1 MTSKRNPRPRLVPF
15 LSCLLALTVL
25 TTAFGQAPADQAK
38 EADSPKAELWF
49 GTLRVEDVRQF
60 RFLVELKPKGD
71 EWSGVLISFDE
82 GSQRFELSE
91 VQRDETTF
99 SFVLP
104 KTRATYIG
112 KPSED
117 GKTIA
122 GKWKQGGNLTLD
134 FERVAEAP
142 KQKIKT
148 TWKGTINAIIQKL
161 DVAIIE
167 LESGELFFESLA
179 QKAGGFVTK
188 DESTDDEVIYKVPA
202 VRGTFK
208 GKYSEDKTEISGT
221 WSQGLPRFKLV
232 LKKVDASEIK
242 PKAARR
248 PQTPKAPF
256 PYEIR
261 EVTFPS
267 KEKGV
272 TLAGTLTRPRGKA
285 KGAVVLISGSGP
297 QDRDETILEHKPF
310 WVIADHF
317 ARNGIATLRFDD
329 RGTAQSD
336 GDFATATSFNF
347 ADDAEGALTYL
358 RDVPELKGIP
368 VGLCGHSEGGLI
380 APIVAARNDHADF
393 IVLMAGP
400 GVNGEEI
407 LYNQAGLIMAAEG
420 ASESDIKENT
430 VFQRV
435 LFTTITQHPDAF
447 HEELEAKV
455 GEALK
460 ESFSE
465 EALAKDDL
473 GEKIKA
479 GVAQIASPW
488 MRTFLVHEPSEPLS
502 KVQCPVLVVIG
513 EKDLQVDPKLNLP
526 AIRKALKSGGNEHF
540 EIVEYPN
547 LNHLFQSCKTGS
559 VSEYQGIEETFN
571 AKPLAKMTEWILGL

>member
-202 VRGTFK
+202 VRGSFK

-267 KEKGV
+267 K
-272 TLAGTLTRPRGKA
+272 
-285 KGAVVLISGSGP
+285 
-297 QDRDETILEHKPF
+297 
-310 WVIADHF
+310 
-317 ARNGIATLRFDD
+317 
-329 RGTAQSD
+329 
-336 GDFATATSFNF
+336 
-347 ADDAEGALTYL
+347 
-358 RDVPELKGIP
+358 
-368 VGLCGHSEGGLI
+368 
-380 APIVAARNDHADF
+380 
-393 IVLMAGP
+393 
-400 GVNGEEI
+400 
-407 LYNQAGLIMAAEG
+407 
-420 ASESDIKENT
+420 
-430 VFQRV
+430 
-435 LFTTITQHPDAF
+435 
-447 HEELEAKV
+447 
-455 GEALK
+455 
-460 ESFSE
+460 
-465 EALAKDDL
+465 
-473 GEKIKA
+473 
-479 GVAQIASPW
+479 
-488 MRTFLVHEPSEPLS
+488 
-502 KVQCPVLVVIG
+502 
-513 EKDLQVDPKLNLP
+513 
-526 AIRKALKSGGNEHF
+526 
-540 EIVEYPN
+540 
-547 LNHLFQSCKTGS
+547 
-559 VSEYQGIEETFN
+559 
-571 AKPLAKMTEWILGL
+571 